1 MMPLFIK
8 SCNNALSVIE
18 QPTHFFILA
27 KGNNAGKPS
36 LTPWANSFTAITS
49 TQEMR
54 DFYYWLTFGLYK
66 AKSFKI
72 YHRGSV
78 IPFINIGEVKKVIDP
93 AAKAIY
99 PQWQEYKIILKQ
111 LELLEQRKN
120 NLAQILKS
128 TATLQEMLIR
138 NYFLQNGIKH

>member
-1 MMPLFIK
+1 MQPLFIK
-8 SCNNALSVIE
+8 STTNALSVPE
-18 QPTHFFILA
+18 QPTNFFILA
-27 KGNNAGKPS
+27 KGDNAGKPS
-36 LTPWANSFTAITS
+36 LTPWSNAFTAIAP

-66 AKSFKI
+66 AKAFKI

-78 IPFINIGEVKKVIDP
+78 IPFINIGEVKKVIQP
-93 AAKAIY
+93 AAMAIY
-99 PQWQEYKIILKQ
+99 PQWQEYKTILKQ
-111 LELLEQRKN
+111 LELLEQRKT

-138 NYFLQNGIKH
+138 NYFMQHGIK

>member
-1 MMPLFIK
+1 MQPLFIK
-8 SCNNALSVIE
+8 STTNALIVPQ
-18 QPTHFFILA
+18 QPTNFFILA

-36 LTPWANSFTAITS
+36 LTPWANAFTAIAA

-66 AKSFKI
+66 ANAFKV
-72 YHRGSV
+72 YQRGSV
-78 IPFINIGEVKKVIDP
+78 IPFINIGEVKNVILP
-93 AAKAIY
+93 AAQAIY
-99 PQWQEYKIILKQ
+99 PQWQEYQTILKQ

-120 NLAQILKS
+120 HLAQILKS

-138 NYFLQNGIKH
+138 NYFMQNGIQ

>member
-1 MMPLFIK
+1 MQPLFIK
-8 SCNNALSVIE
+8 STTNALIVPE

-36 LTPWANSFTAITS
+36 LTHWANAFTAIAP

-66 AKSFKI
+66 AKAFKI
-72 YHRGSV
+72 HHRGSV
-78 IPFINIGEVKKVIDP
+78 IPFINIGEVKKLIEP
-93 AAKAIY
+93 AAIAIY
-99 PQWQEYKIILKQ
+99 PQWQDYKSL
-111 LELLEQRKN
+111 LTHFELLEQRKN

-138 NYFLQNGIKH
+138 NYFLQQGL